1 MNPARLLYYLAFV
14 LIELVAVL
22 GALVGIVFLFL
33 PFVLVKAILVLTA
46 RLFSRR
52 TAEVPDLEPDRS
64 RHTGGL

>member
-1 MNPARLLYYLAFV
+1 MNPVRLLYYLTFV

-33 PFVLVKAILVLTA
+33 PFVVVKAIVVLVA
-46 RLFSRR
+46 RLFVRKSDSEP
-52 TAEVPDLEPDRS
+52 AMEPDRS